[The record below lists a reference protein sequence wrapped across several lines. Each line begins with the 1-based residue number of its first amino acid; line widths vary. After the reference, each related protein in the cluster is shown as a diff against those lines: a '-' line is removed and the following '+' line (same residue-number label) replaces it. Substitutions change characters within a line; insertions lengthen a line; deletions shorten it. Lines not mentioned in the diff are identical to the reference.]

1 MNQKYK
7 YLLKNTGLLT
17 ISNFASKILVFL
29 LVPLY
34 TSVLSTAEMGIYDL
48 IVSTISLL
56 YPILTFNIVDGVM
69 RFAMDKAYEK
79 SQVALVGIRYI
90 TMSAVVIAMG
100 LIPCHYIKL
109 FQSIHGIEYLIF
121 LYYLSYTLN
130 QYFIQL
136 AKGME
141 KVKHMAVAG
150 IISTVMM
157 LGGNILGLLILNMGL
172 TGFFLAN
179 ILAQA
184 VPAIYYY
191 FALHFYS
198 FFKGVKYDKELN
210 RAMMSYC
217 LPLIFSTV
225 GWWINSA
232 SDRYVVTALCGV
244 SVNGILSVAYK
255 IPSIINT
262 VFGMFGQAWQISAIK
277 EYGKKDSI
285 KFYADSFMFI
295 NLMMCVGCA
304 SIIVLSKPLARLLY
318 AKEFYAAWQYAPFL
332 VVSTVF
338 NTASGLIGPMLSAVK
353 DSKSMARSAI
363 YGAGTNIFLNIV
375 LVYFWG
381 AQGAAIA
388 TAISAFI
395 IYYVRRRAIGG
406 GLKIQDPLV
415 LWIMWSLVCLQAF
428 LEIYTSLRF
437 LEIIIVIVF
446 ILMSYRSARHTLKK
460 MFANGKEKM
469 ND

>member
-7 YLLKNTGLLT
+7 YLLKNTGILT
-17 ISNFASKILVFL
+17 ISNFASKVLVFL

-48 IVSTISLL
+48 IVSTVSLL
-56 YPILTFNIVDGVM
+56 YPVLTLNVVDGVM
-69 RFAMDKAYEK
+69 RFAMDKAYDK
-79 SQVALVGIRYI
+79 GQVALVGIRYI
-90 TMSAVVIAMG
+90 AMSAAVIAMG

-109 FQSIHGIEYLIF
+109 FRNIHGMEYLIF

-157 LGGNILGLLILNMGL
+157 LGGNILGLLVFKMGL
-172 TGFFLAN
+172 TGFIWAN

-184 VPAIYYY
+184 VPAIYY
-191 FALHFYS
+191 FFVLRFYS
-198 FFKGVKYDKELN
+198 FFQGVKYDKELN
-210 RAMMSYC
+210 REMMSYC

-244 SVNGILSVAYK
+244 SVNGVLSVSYK

-262 VFGMFGQAWQISAIK
+262 IFGMFGQAWQISAIR
-277 EYGKKDSI
+277 EYGKKDSK
-285 KFYADSFMFI
+285 KFYADSFIFI
-295 NLMMCVGCA
+295 NFMMCIGCA
-304 SIIVLSKPLARLLY
+304 AIIVLSKPLARLLY

-363 YGAGTNIFLNIV
+363 YGAGANVFLNIV
-375 LVYFWG
+375 LVYFMG
-381 AQGAAIA
+381 AQGLPLPRLFQHLLS
-388 TAISAFI
+388 TMSED
-395 IYYVRRRAIGG
+395 
-406 GLKIQDPLV
+406 GL
-415 LWIMWSLVCLQAF
+415 
-428 LEIYTSLRF
+428 LENSW
-437 LEIIIVIVF
+437 
-446 ILMSYRSARHTLKK
+446 K
-460 MFANGKEKM
+460 
-469 ND
+469 

>member
-7 YLLKNTGLLT
+7 YLLKNTGILT
-17 ISNFASKILVFL
+17 ISNFASKVLIFL

-34 TSVLSTAEMGIYDL
+34 TSVLSTEEMGTYDL
-48 IVSTISLL
+48 VVSTISLL
-56 YPILTFNIVDGVM
+56 YPVLTFNIVDGVM
-69 RFAMDKAYEK
+69 RFAMDKAYDK

-90 TMSAVVIAMG
+90 TMSAVVVAMG

-109 FQSIHGIEYLIF
+109 FQNIHGIEYFIF

-150 IISTVMM
+150 IIGTVMM
-157 LGGNILGLLILNMGL
+157 LGGNILGLLVFKMGL

-191 FALHFYS
+191 FVLHFYS
-198 FFKGVKYDKELN
+198 FFEDVQYDKELN
-210 RAMMSYC
+210 RKMMSYC
-217 LPLIFSTV
+217 LPLIFSTI

-232 SDRYVVTALCGV
+232 SDRYVVTILCGV
-244 SVNGILSVAYK
+244 STNGVLSVSYK

-285 KFYADSFMFI
+285 KFYTDFFMFI
-295 NLMMCVGCA
+295 NLMMCIGCA
-304 SIIVLSKPLARLLY
+304 SIIMLSKPLARLLY
-318 AKEFYAAWQYAPFL
+318 AKEFYGAWQYAPFL
-332 VVSTVF
+332 VVSTIF

-375 LVYFWG
+375 LVYLGG

-395 IYYVRRRAIGG
+395 IYYVRRRAIGD
-406 GLKIQDPLV
+406 GLKIRNPLV
-415 LWIMWSLVCLQAF
+415 LWIMWSMVCLQAL
-428 LEIYTSLRF
+428 LEIYTSFYF
-437 LEIIIVIVF
+437 LEIIIVIALF
-446 ILMSYRSARHTLKK
+446 LMSYRLASHTLKK
-460 MFANGKEKM
+460 TLAIRKEKM

>member
-7 YLLKNTGLLT
+7 FLLKNTGILT

-48 IVSTISLL
+48 IVSTVSLL
-56 YPILTFNIVDGVM
+56 YPVLTLNIVDGVM
-69 RFAMDKAYEK
+69 RFAMDKAYDK
-79 SQVALVGIRYI
+79 GQVALVGIRYI
-90 TMSAVVIAMG
+90 AMSAAVIAMG
-100 LIPCHYIKL
+100 LIPCHYIPL
-109 FQSIHGIEYLIF
+109 FQNIHGIEYLIF

-157 LGGNILGLLILNMGL
+157 LGGNILGLLVFKMGL
-172 TGFFLAN
+172 TGFIWAN

-184 VPAIYYY
+184 VPAIYY
-191 FALHFYS
+191 FFVLRFYS
-198 FFKGVKYDKELN
+198 FVKDMKYDKSLN
-210 RAMMSYC
+210 REMMSYC

-244 SVNGILSVAYK
+244 SVNGVLSVSYK

-262 VFGMFGQAWQISAIK
+262 IFGMFGQAWQISAIK
-277 EYGKKDSI
+277 EYGKKDSK
-285 KFYADSFMFI
+285 KFYADSFAFI
-295 NLMMCVGCA
+295 NFMMCMGCA
-304 SIIVLSKPLARLLY
+304 SIILLSKPLARLLY

-332 VVSTVF
+332 VVSAVF
-338 NTASGLIGPMLSAVK
+338 NTASGLVGPMLSAIK
-353 DSKSMARSAI
+353 DSKSMAKSAI
-363 YGAGTNIFLNIV
+363 YGAGTNVFLNIV
-375 LVYFWG
+375 LVYFMG

-388 TAISAFI
+388 TAVSAFI
-395 IYYVRRRAIGG
+395 IYYVRKRAIGD
-406 GLKIQDPLV
+406 GLEIKNPIVFWL
-415 LWIMWSLVCLQAF
+415 MWLLVCLQAL
-428 LEIYTSLRF
+428 LEIYTSLWIV
-437 LEIIIVIVF
+437 EILVVMMIMIMNYRLIKQTLQK
-446 ILMSYRSARHTLKK
+446 ILSYKVYGS
-460 MFANGKEKM
+460 
-469 ND
+469 

>member
-7 YLLKNTGLLT
+7 YLLKNTGILT

-48 IVSTISLL
+48 IVSTVSLL
-56 YPILTFNIVDGVM
+56 YPVLTLNIVDGVM
-69 RFAMDKAYEK
+69 RFAMDKAYNK
-79 SQVALVGIRYI
+79 GQVALVGIRYI
-90 TMSAVVIAMG
+90 AMSASVIAMG

-109 FQSIHGIEYLIF
+109 FQNIHGIEYLAF
-121 LYYLSYTLN
+121 LYYLSYTMN

-141 KVKHMAVAG
+141 KVKHMAAAG

-157 LGGNILGLLILNMGL
+157 LGGNILGLLVFKMGL
-172 TGFFLAN
+172 TGFLWAN

-184 VPAIYYY
+184 VPAIYY
-191 FALHFYS
+191 FFMLRFYS
-198 FFKGVKYDKELN
+198 FLKDVRYDRALN
-210 RAMMSYC
+210 REMLSYC

-232 SDRYVVTALCGV
+232 SDRYVVTFLCGV
-244 SVNGILSVAYK
+244 SVNGVLSVSYK

-277 EYGKKDSI
+277 EYGKKDS
-285 KFYADSFMFI
+285 KEFYADSFAVI
-295 NLMMCVGCA
+295 NFMMCAGCA
-304 SIIVLSKPLARLLY
+304 FIIVLSKPLARLLY

-332 VVSTVF
+332 VASTVF
-338 NTASGLIGPMLSAVK
+338 NTASGLIGPMLSAIK
-353 DSKSMARSAI
+353 DSKSMAKSAI
-363 YGAGTNIFLNIV
+363 YGAVANVFLNIV
-375 LVYFWG
+375 LVYLIG

-388 TAISAFI
+388 TAVAAFI
-395 IYYVRRRAIGG
+395 IYYVRRRAIGE
-406 GLKIQDPLV
+406 GLQIKNPFV
-415 LWIMWSLVCLQAF
+415 FWTMWGLVCLQAL
-428 LEIYTSLRF
+428 LEIYTPLWVV
-437 LEIIIVIVF
+437 EIMVVIIIVLMNYKLVKQ
-446 ILMSYRSARHTLKK
+446 ILQRILGHQVYGS
-460 MFANGKEKM
+460 
-469 ND
+469 

>member
-48 IVSTISLL
+48 IVSTVSLL
-56 YPILTFNIVDGVM
+56 YPVLTLNIVDGVM
-69 RFAMDKAYEK
+69 RFAMDKAYDK
-79 SQVALVGIRYI
+79 GQVALVGIRYI
-90 TMSAVVIAMG
+90 AMSAAVIAMG

-109 FQSIHGIEYLIF
+109 FQNIHGIEYLVF

-141 KVKHMAVAG
+141 KVMYMAAAG

-157 LGGNILGLLILNMGL
+157 LGGNILGLLVFKMGL
-172 TGFFLAN
+172 TGFLWAN
-179 ILAQA
+179 TLAQA
-184 VPAIYYY
+184 VPAIYY
-191 FALHFYS
+191 FFVLRFYS
-198 FFKGVKYDKELN
+198 FLKDVKYDRALN
-210 RAMMSYC
+210 REMMSYC
-217 LPLIFSTV
+217 LPLIFSTI

-244 SVNGILSVAYK
+244 SVNGVLSVSYK

-277 EYGKKDSI
+277 EYGEKDSK
-285 KFYADSFMFI
+285 KFYADSFAFI
-295 NLMMCVGCA
+295 NFMMCVGCA
-304 SIIVLSKPLARLLY
+304 SIILLSKPLARLLY

-363 YGAGTNIFLNIV
+363 YGAGTNVFLNII
-375 LVYFWG
+375 LVYLMG

-395 IYYVRRRAIGG
+395 IYYVRRRAIGE
-406 GLKIQDPLV
+406 GLEIKNPMVFLT
-415 LWIMWSLVCLQAF
+415 MWLLICLQAL
-428 LEIYTSLRF
+428 LEIYTSF
-437 LEIIIVIVF
+437 WIAEIVIVIV
-446 ILMSYRSARHTLKK
+446 ILMMNYRLVKQSLQKILGIQGNVK
-460 MFANGKEKM
+460 G
-469 ND
+469 